1 MLERKEAIINNK
13 NNKKVKSFISMDYQ
27 RHIFSS
33 YQSQKNI
40 KPKDLNSDFKKISK
54 NIKINVYNNNPTIL
68 FLKPELKNKDNSK
81 KEANKNINVNKR
93 YLHDSDY
100 YKNRRKK
107 NHHQNIFNTKSKLSS
122 KACTLNNKS
131 PKKYRVKFI
140 KKMNSI
146 SNIEKNKENKI
157 NQNKLY
163 NSTNTI
169 KKDIIKKE
177 DLIKKLTNKKV
188 VKNLLINLKYNNNG
202 SNVKALRYE
211 RKKEYLIK
219 NNIILDNEE
228 TKDNNNKNNKEN
240 EVKELNDKNRNNNHE
255 LKDIGEIK
263 MNDKRIIN
271 VSKSEDNFRRN
282 NTKKGKTRIKAIIN
296 QFEYL
301 KKIKKELNIL
311 RKSKDKQK
319 EKK

>member
-1 MLERKEAIINNK
+1 MLERKEAIIKNK
-13 NNKKVKSFISMDYQ
+13 NNKKVKCFISMDYQ
-27 RHIFSS
+27 RNIFSS

-40 KPKDLNSDFKKISK
+40 HPKDLNSDFKKIGT
-54 NIKINVYNNNPTIL
+54 NIKINMSNNHPTIL
-68 FLKPELKNKDNSK
+68 FLKPELKNKNNAK
-81 KEANKNINVNKR
+81 KETNKNGFENKR
-93 YLHDSDY
+93 YLHNSDY
-100 YKNRRKK
+100 NKNRRKK
-107 NHHQNIFNTKSKLSS
+107 NNHQNFFNTRSKLFS
-122 KACTLNNKS
+122 KASTLNGNS

-140 KKMNSI
+140 KKMNSLSTI
-146 SNIEKNKENKI
+146 GKNKEDKI

-169 KKDIIKKE
+169 KKDTIKRE
-177 DLIKKLTNKKV
+177 DLIKKLTSKKV
-188 VKNLLINLKYNNNG
+188 VKNLLINLKSNKNG
-202 SNVKALRYE
+202 NSVKDLRYE
-211 RKKEYLIK
+211 RKKECLIK
-219 NNIILDNEE
+219 NNIVLGNEE
-228 TKDNNNKNNKEN
+228 TKDNNNSTKEN
-240 EVKELNDKNRNNNHE
+240 EAKEVNDKKRDNSHE
-255 LKDIGEIK
+255 LKDIDEIK

-282 NTKKGKTRIKAIIN
+282 NSKKEKIRYKPIIN

>member
-1 MLERKEAIINNK
+1 MLERKEVIINTK
-13 NNKKVKSFISMDYQ
+13 NNKKVKCFISKDYQ

-40 KPKDLNSDFKKISK
+40 KPKDLNSDFKKIDK
-54 NIKINVYNNNPTIL
+54 NIRINVSNNNPIIL

-81 KEANKNINVNKR
+81 KEADKNIVENKR
-93 YLHDSDY
+93 YLYDSDY
-100 YKNRRKK
+100 NKNRRKK
-107 NHHQNIFNTKSKLSS
+107 NHHQNFFNTRSKLFS
-122 KACTLNNKS
+122 KASTLNNKS
-131 PKKYRVKFI
+131 PKKYSVKFI
-140 KKMNSI
+140 KKMNSL
-146 SNIEKNKENKI
+146 SNIGKNKEKKI

-163 NSTNTI
+163 NSSNTI
-169 KKDIIKKE
+169 KKDIMKKE
-177 DLIKKLTNKKV
+177 DLINKLTNKKV
-188 VKNLLINLKYNNNG
+188 VKNLLINLKNNNNEN
-202 SNVKALRYE
+202 NVKDLGYE

-219 NNIILDNEE
+219 YNKILDNEE
-228 TKDNNNKNNKEN
+228 TKNNNNIKEN
-240 EVKELNDKNRNNNHE
+240 EAKEINDKNKDTNHL

-271 VSKSEDNFRRN
+271 ISKSEDNFRRN
-282 NTKKGKTRIKAIIN
+282 NSKKGKARNKAIIN

>member
-1 MLERKEAIINNK
+1 
-13 NNKKVKSFISMDYQ
+13 
-27 RHIFSS
+27 
-33 YQSQKNI
+33 
-40 KPKDLNSDFKKISK
+40 
-54 NIKINVYNNNPTIL
+54 
-68 FLKPELKNKDNSK
+68 
-81 KEANKNINVNKR
+81 
-93 YLHDSDY
+93 
-100 YKNRRKK
+100 
-107 NHHQNIFNTKSKLSS
+107 
-122 KACTLNNKS
+122 
-131 PKKYRVKFI
+131 
-140 KKMNSI
+140 MNSI

-188 VKNLLINLKYNNNG
+188 VKNLIINLKNYNNGN
-202 SNVKALRYE
+202 SFKDLEYE

-228 TKDNNNKNNKEN
+228 TKDNNNNIKEN
-240 EVKELNDKNRNNNHE
+240 EVKEMNDKKRDNNHE
-255 LKDIGEIK
+255 LKDINEIK

-271 VSKSEDNFRRN
+271 ISKSEDNFRRIN
-282 NTKKGKTRIKAIIN
+282 SKKGKTRNKAIIN

>member
-1 MLERKEAIINNK
+1 MLERKEAIIKSK
-13 NNKKVKSFISMDYQ
+13 NNKKVKCFISMDYQ

-40 KPKDLNSDFKKISK
+40 HPKDLNSDFKKIGT
-54 NIKINVYNNNPTIL
+54 NIKINLLNNNPTVL

-81 KEANKNINVNKR
+81 KETNKNLNDNKR
-93 YLHDSDY
+93 YLYNSDY
-100 YKNRRKK
+100 HKNKRKK
-107 NHHQNIFNTKSKLSS
+107 NNHQNFFNTRSKLFS
-122 KACTLNNKS
+122 KVSTLNNKS

-140 KKMNSI
+140 KKMNSL
-146 SNIEKNKENKI
+146 SKIEKNKEDKI
-157 NQNKLY
+157 NQKRLY

-188 VKNLLINLKYNNNG
+188 VKNLLINLKNNNNG
-202 SNVKALRYE
+202 NNVKDLDYE

-219 NNIILDNEE
+219 YNIVLDNEK
-228 TKDNNNKNNKEN
+228 TKDNNNNIKEN
-240 EVKELNDKNRNNNHE
+240 EVKEMNDKKRDNNHE
-255 LKDIGEIK
+255 LKDINEIK

-271 VSKSEDNFRRN
+271 ISKSEDNFRRIN
-282 NTKKGKTRIKAIIN
+282 SKKGKIRNKAIIN

>member
-1 MLERKEAIINNK
+1 MLERKEAIIKSK
-13 NNKKVKSFISMDYQ
+13 NNKKVKCFISMDYQ

-40 KPKDLNSDFKKISK
+40 HPKDLNSDFKKIGT
-54 NIKINVYNNNPTIL
+54 NIKINLLNNNPTVL

-81 KEANKNINVNKR
+81 KETNKNLNDNKR
-93 YLHDSDY
+93 YLYNSDY
-100 YKNRRKK
+100 HKNKRKK
-107 NHHQNIFNTKSKLSS
+107 NNHQNFFNTRSKLFS
-122 KACTLNNKS
+122 KVSTLNNKS

-140 KKMNSI
+140 KKMNSL
-146 SNIEKNKENKI
+146 SKIEKNKEDKI
-157 NQNKLY
+157 NQKRLY

-188 VKNLLINLKYNNNG
+188 VKNLLINLKNNNNG
-202 SNVKALRYE
+202 NNVKDLDYE

-219 NNIILDNEE
+219 YNIVLDNEK
-228 TKDNNNKNNKEN
+228 TKDNNNNIKEN
-240 EVKELNDKNRNNNHE
+240 EVKEMNDKKRDNNHD
-255 LKDIGEIK
+255 LKDTNEIK

-271 VSKSEDNFRRN
+271 ISKSEDNFRRIN
-282 NTKKGKTRIKAIIN
+282 SKKGKIRNKAIIN

>member
-1 MLERKEAIINNK
+1 MLERKEAIIKSK
-13 NNKKVKSFISMDYQ
+13 NNKKVKCFISMDYQ

-40 KPKDLNSDFKKISK
+40 QPKDLNSDFKKIGT
-54 NIKINVYNNNPTIL
+54 NIKINLSNNNPTIL

-81 KEANKNINVNKR
+81 KETNKNLIENKK
-93 YLHDSDY
+93 YLYNSDY
-100 YKNRRKK
+100 HKNKRKK
-107 NHHQNIFNTKSKLSS
+107 NNHQNFFNTRSKLFS
-122 KACTLNNKS
+122 KVSTLNNKS

-140 KKMNSI
+140 KKMNSL
-146 SNIEKNKENKI
+146 SKIEKNKEDKI
-157 NQNKLY
+157 NQKRLY

-188 VKNLLINLKYNNNG
+188 VKNLLINLKNNNNG
-202 SNVKALRYE
+202 NNVKDLDYE

-219 NNIILDNEE
+219 YNIVLDNEK
-228 TKDNNNKNNKEN
+228 TKDNNNNIKEN
-240 EVKELNDKNRNNNHE
+240 EVKEMNDKKRDNNHD
-255 LKDIGEIK
+255 LKDTNEIK

-271 VSKSEDNFRRN
+271 ISKSEDNFRRIN
-282 NTKKGKTRIKAIIN
+282 SKKGKIRNKAIIN

>member
-1 MLERKEAIINNK
+1 MLERKEVIINNK
-13 NNKKVKSFISMDYQ
+13 NNKKVKCFISMDYQ

-40 KPKDLNSDFKKISK
+40 HPKDLNSDFKKIGT
-54 NIKINVYNNNPTIL
+54 NIKINLSNNNPTIL

-81 KEANKNINVNKR
+81 KETNKNLNDNKR
-93 YLHDSDY
+93 YLYNSDY
-100 YKNRRKK
+100 HKNKRKK
-107 NHHQNIFNTKSKLSS
+107 NNHQNFFNTRSKLFS
-122 KACTLNNKS
+122 KASTLNNKS

-140 KKMNSI
+140 KKMNSL
-146 SNIEKNKENKI
+146 SKIEKNKEDKI

-188 VKNLLINLKYNNNG
+188 VKNLLINLKNNNNG
-202 SNVKALRYE
+202 NNVKDLEYE
-211 RKKEYLIK
+211 RKKEILIK
-219 NNIILDNEE
+219 NNIVLDNEE
-228 TKDNNNKNNKEN
+228 TKDNNNNIKEN
-240 EVKELNDKNRNNNHE
+240 EVKEMNDKKRDNNHE
-255 LKDIGEIK
+255 LKDINEIK

-271 VSKSEDNFRRN
+271 ISKSEDNFRRIN
-282 NTKKGKTRIKAIIN
+282 SKKGKTRNKAIIN

>member
-33 YQSQKNI
+33 YQSQKDI

-81 KEANKNINVNKR
+81 KEANKTIIENKR
-93 YLHDSDY
+93 YLYDSDY
-100 YKNRRKK
+100 NKNRRKK
-107 NHHQNIFNTKSKLSS
+107 NHHQNFFNTRSKLFS
-122 KACTLNNKS
+122 KASTLNNKS

-140 KKMNSI
+140 KKMNSL
-146 SNIEKNKENKI
+146 SNIGKNKESKI

-188 VKNLLINLKYNNNG
+188 VKNLIINLKNYNNGN
-202 SNVKALRYE
+202 SFKDLEYE

-228 TKDNNNKNNKEN
+228 TKDNNNIKEN
-240 EVKELNDKNRNNNHE
+240 EVKELNDKNKDNNHA

-271 VSKSEDNFRRN
+271 ISKSEDNFRRN
-282 NTKKGKTRIKAIIN
+282 NSKKGKARNKAIIN

>member
-1 MLERKEAIINNK
+1 MLERKEAIIKSK
-13 NNKKVKSFISMDYQ
+13 NSKKVKCFISMDYQ

-40 KPKDLNSDFKKISK
+40 HPKDLNSDFKKIGT
-54 NIKINVYNNNPTIL
+54 NIKINLSNNNPTIL

-81 KEANKNINVNKR
+81 KETNKNLNDNKR
-93 YLHDSDY
+93 YLYNSDY
-100 YKNRRKK
+100 HKNKRKK
-107 NHHQNIFNTKSKLSS
+107 NNHQNFFNTRSKLFS
-122 KACTLNNKS
+122 KASTLNNKS

-140 KKMNSI
+140 KKMNSL
-146 SNIEKNKENKI
+146 SKIEKNKEDKI
-157 NQNKLY
+157 NQKRLY

-188 VKNLLINLKYNNNG
+188 VKNLLINLKNNNNG
-202 SNVKALRYE
+202 NNVKDLEYE
-211 RKKEYLIK
+211 RKKEILIK
-219 NNIILDNEE
+219 NNIVLDNEE
-228 TKDNNNKNNKEN
+228 TKDNNNNIKEN
-240 EVKELNDKNRNNNHE
+240 EVKEMNDKKRDNNHD
-255 LKDIGEIK
+255 LKDTNEIK

-271 VSKSEDNFRRN
+271 ISKSEDNFRRIN
-282 NTKKGKTRIKAIIN
+282 SKKGKIRNKAIIN

>member
-1 MLERKEAIINNK
+1 MLERKEAIIKSK
-13 NNKKVKSFISMDYQ
+13 NNKKVKCFISMDYQ

-40 KPKDLNSDFKKISK
+40 HPKDLNSDFKKIGT
-54 NIKINVYNNNPTIL
+54 NIKINLLNNNPTVL

-81 KEANKNINVNKR
+81 KETNKNLIENKK
-93 YLHDSDY
+93 YLYNSDY
-100 YKNRRKK
+100 HKNKRKK
-107 NHHQNIFNTKSKLSS
+107 NNHQNFFNTRSKLFS
-122 KACTLNNKS
+122 KASTLNNKS

-140 KKMNSI
+140 KKMNSL
-146 SNIEKNKENKI
+146 SKIEKNKEDKI
-157 NQNKLY
+157 NQKRLY

-188 VKNLLINLKYNNNG
+188 VKNLLINLKNNNNG
-202 SNVKALRYE
+202 NNVKDLEYE

-219 NNIILDNEE
+219 YNIVLDNEK
-228 TKDNNNKNNKEN
+228 TKDNNNNIKEN
-240 EVKELNDKNRNNNHE
+240 EVKEMNDKKRDNNHE
-255 LKDIGEIK
+255 LKDINEIK

-271 VSKSEDNFRRN
+271 ISKSEDNFRRIN
-282 NTKKGKTRIKAIIN
+282 SKKGKTRNKAIIN

>member
-1 MLERKEAIINNK
+1 MLERKEAIIKSK
-13 NNKKVKSFISMDYQ
+13 NNKKVKCFISMDYQ

-40 KPKDLNSDFKKISK
+40 HPKDLNSDFKKIGT
-54 NIKINVYNNNPTIL
+54 NIKINLLNNNPTVL

-81 KEANKNINVNKR
+81 KEANKNLNDNKR
-93 YLHDSDY
+93 YLYNSDY
-100 YKNRRKK
+100 HKNKRKK
-107 NHHQNIFNTKSKLSS
+107 NNHQNFFNTRSKLFS
-122 KACTLNNKS
+122 KASTLNNKS

-140 KKMNSI
+140 KKMNSL
-146 SNIEKNKENKI
+146 SKIEKNKEDKI
-157 NQNKLY
+157 NQKRLY

-188 VKNLLINLKYNNNG
+188 VKNLLINLKNNNNG
-202 SNVKALRYE
+202 NNVKDLDYE

-219 NNIILDNEE
+219 YNIVLDNEK
-228 TKDNNNKNNKEN
+228 TKDNNNNIKEN
-240 EVKELNDKNRNNNHE
+240 EVKEMNDKKRDNNHD
-255 LKDIGEIK
+255 LKDTNEIK

-271 VSKSEDNFRRN
+271 ISKSEDNFRRIN
-282 NTKKGKTRIKAIIN
+282 SKKGKIRNKAIIN